1 MVVAGRADAPSP
13 SQDIVAFIH
22 REPLVVGSDDWHY
35 TELLMEPTSDWLCYT
50 AGNPNRKT
58 HDHRWDLGC
67 IPPRV
72 MPAKVVRAGRAD
84 TPTGTGDID
93 DTLQNEFRSVDSV
106 MGECGFVGVMWAKVL
121 EEKAPLVRIEFPPD
135 CGARG
140 ILGLDE
146 LRFNRRP

>member
-1 MVVAGRADAPSP
+1 M
-13 SQDIVAFIH
+13 
-22 REPLVVGSDDWHY
+22 VGSDGWHC

-50 AGNPNRKT
+50 AGNPNR
-58 HDHRWDLGC
+58 
-67 IPPRV
+67 
-72 MPAKVVRAGRAD
+72 RAD
-84 TPTGTGDID
+84 TPTGTGEID

-106 MGECGFVGVMWAKVL
+106 MGECGFVGIMWAKVL